1 MVVLAIGLSVRGAA
15 DRGVVVAAVAAG
27 SGALAVATGAALRF
41 GSTPESDFGD
51 GRLAFPVTYTNG
63 AAAMFLV
70 GFWPALVLAARREVP
85 LAARAGG
92 LAAAAATLA
101 AWLVTQSKGGGIAL
115 ALSAVAVLV
124 VSRDRLRLLVPG
136 AIAGV
141 LVGSQFHRLTAA
153 YTSAD
158 LRAAARDA
166 GAGRALADRGGGG
179 RRPALRA
186 RRPAAAAP

>member
-1 MVVLAIGLSVRGAA
+1 M
-15 DRGVVVAAVAAG
+15 
-27 SGALAVATGAALRF
+27 
-41 GSTPESDFGD
+41 
-51 GRLAFPVTYTNG
+51 TYTNG

-166 GAGRALADRGGGG
+166 GLARALADRGGGG

-186 RRPAAAAP
+186 RRPAAAAPRSRGAGW